1 MPRNYLQRIA
11 ESSTRTSGP
20 LRAPAMA
27 PPLMPDFAGL
37 PSAEPQ
43 SSGEEITVPVEAA
56 AEPVTRSTE
65 QSASTL
71 PPATPSGVPNKPV
84 AEPPAKTPRPKAEA
98 HRPEVPKPRLA
109 VLQRLSPQRTSVRW
123 PRLQP
128 APEPLLQRAPD
139 AETQT
144 PPALPRPSAVEQ
156 SVEAPPS
163 PAPNRSTPR
172 ATERTQSPTLSG
184 KQVQPTARVESQP
197 VQLEKPGVGPA
208 EPQAARSHGIQP
220 SPRGD
225 APVALAAP
233 AQRRESRIRIGR
245 IDVRLNN
252 RPAVPA
258 PARPA
263 AAPPQGAS
271 NWLEARYLSR
281 FALRP

>member
-109 VLQRLSPQRTSVRW
+109 VLQRLSPQRTTVRW
-123 PRLQP
+123 PRLRP

-144 PPALPRPSAVEQ
+144 PPTLPPPSAVEQ
-156 SVEAPPS
+156 SVEAQPS
-163 PAPNRSTPR
+163 PAPNHSAPR
-172 ATERTQSPTLSG
+172 ATELTPSPTLSG
-184 KQVQPTARVESQP
+184 KQAPTKARAESQP
-197 VQLEKPGVGPA
+197 LQFEQPEVAPA
-208 EPQAARSHGIQP
+208 EPPAARHPGVRP
-220 SPRGD
+220 APRGD
-225 APVALAAP
+225 APVALPATAP
-233 AQRRESRIRIGR
+233 RRESRIRIGR

-263 AAPPQGAS
+263 AAAPQGAS